1 MNLDISTDPP
11 TSEQNRALALAV
23 LRRAVED
30 INHPDPE
37 LREDARFF
45 FEESLWWPETPWA
58 RILDLDKARFLKGL
72 RSKVKAD
79 YLALPPPAATP
90 VPRHPTLEQK
100 AEMDA
105 CVIPPPAATPV
116 PA

>member
-1 MNLDISTDPP
+1 MIFDISTDPP
-11 TSEQNRALALAV
+11 TPEQNRELALAV

-30 INHPDPE
+30 ISNPDPE

-45 FEESLWWPETPWA
+45 FEHSLWWPDVPWA

-72 RSKVKAD
+72 RRKTVAD

-90 VPRHPTLEQK
+90 VP
-100 AEMDA
+100 A
-105 CVIPPPAATPV
+105 
-116 PA
+116 